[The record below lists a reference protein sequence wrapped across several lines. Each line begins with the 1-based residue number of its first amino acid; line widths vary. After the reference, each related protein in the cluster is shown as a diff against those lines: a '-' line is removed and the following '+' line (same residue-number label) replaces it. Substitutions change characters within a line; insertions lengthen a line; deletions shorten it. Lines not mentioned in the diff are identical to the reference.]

1 MMSKKEKK
9 THHISYQEA
18 EPNPTYDR
26 GIVPAEVA
34 ARIDREQENFKK
46 IPEHEEGTLD
56 TTSGY
61 TMDREGLLNNYAVEP
76 EMYVDV
82 PGDLK
87 EEEEADK
94 ARRAQTLHEVKE
106 VEGSLGKGQGVI

>member
-1 MMSKKEKK
+1 MSKEEKK
-9 THHISYQEA
+9 TPHISHEEA
-18 EPNPTYDR
+18 EANPTYDR
-26 GIVPAEVA
+26 GIVPAEVG
-34 ARIDREQENFKK
+34 ARIDREQENFKQ
-46 IPEHEEGTLD
+46 IPEHEEGNLD

-76 EMYVDV
+76 EMYVNV

-87 EEEEADK
+87 EEEEADD

-106 VEGSLGKGQGVI
+106 VEGGLGKGQGVI